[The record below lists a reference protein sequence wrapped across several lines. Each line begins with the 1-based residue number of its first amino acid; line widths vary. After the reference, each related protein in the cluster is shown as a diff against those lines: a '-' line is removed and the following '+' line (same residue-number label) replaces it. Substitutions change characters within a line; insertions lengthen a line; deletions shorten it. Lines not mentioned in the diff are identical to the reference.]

1 MSGAY
6 FRISN
11 TGEHRLT
18 VFTVYEYSNSENA
31 HARMAPMKITSLLF
45 LVNDFAVEFAQLNL
59 I

>member
-1 MSGAY
+1 MSDTY

-11 TGEHRLT
+11 TEHRVT

-31 HARMAPMKITSLLF
+31 HTRMAPMKITSLF
-45 LVNDFAVEFAQLNL
+45 LVKDFAVEFAQLNL